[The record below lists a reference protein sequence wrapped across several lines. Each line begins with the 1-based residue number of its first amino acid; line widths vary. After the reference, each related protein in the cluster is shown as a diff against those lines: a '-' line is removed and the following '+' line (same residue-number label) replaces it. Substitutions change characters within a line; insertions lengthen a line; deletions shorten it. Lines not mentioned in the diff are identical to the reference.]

1 MIRARCDQ
9 FCPDSGVMV
18 VTGES
23 GTPEMYCDFMPLNYH
38 IVGMHKNEFGV
49 SYRYSGSTYAST
61 ATGWHADT

>member
-1 MIRARCDQ
+1 
-9 FCPDSGVMV
+9 MV

-38 IVGMHKNEFGV
+38 IVGTHKNEFGV